1 MAEMDDPIQ
10 MLLKT
15 GSFKTSRARSPNPYS
30 NDLPTRARQL
40 PRSDANIN
48 IPRSYDQALP
58 LKRPPPPVVEDE
70 AESLAKE
77 HGSFAVSD
85 SENDEEPKYR
95 GDVDQ
100 HPIILPNPQHNPER
114 RFVILTGSETGD
126 DEDGRASLGSGHGRS
141 STPTEKYEANTCRKY
156 VIVASSEPA
165 KEDKEIKK
173 PRGLSKRKSH
183 QDLPPLDTD
192 LRPPEP
198 SITRS
203 SSRRHREKVLVDQE
217 PREDR
222 DRSAKVRPPPPPPA
236 DESLTSS
243 PTITHS
249 TKGRDRAYWDINPG
263 AKETSRRRSPTR
275 AETRTAKS
283 GDRRTSDERRSNYSS
298 SNQSSGASAP
308 TRAASNADPLRNESR
323 ASAKPAPYVDPLV
336 EPLVSAYT
344 HNDPSDALAFML
356 QGSAPPGRKE
366 RDDRNSNSP
375 PYPRSRERNISRS
388 PSLSGQRRSG
398 FREQDEYY
406 DDYGNKYHRSSRSD
420 RRRQRRSTIDPEP
433 SSLLSPDQARAS
445 GKSKSKGTSPLP
457 SPRAE
462 RAAQFP
468 DVAPRSPRSAT
479 FPPTERESKQSAE
492 RPMSPPT
499 PLATSPPRRRTD
511 DGGRGTQPRA
521 ESRTASINSFSNSSR
536 ALPIPVPI
544 PVDRSNAS
552 ERRASPVS
560 SPTLG
565 MQESRDTGS
574 AESSW
579 EPGSFDPVEHGASL
593 NLPITSIRR
602 YSESV
607 ESGLLPQ
614 LPECSWT
621 VPALP
626 GSKPGGNQFM
636 KLPRVDNFLI
646 CPDCYAAEF
655 ANSSFKHM
663 FVPAPARPADQPIS
677 CDFGSSH
684 WYRIAYLMTL
694 NYGYK
699 DLHLLQEIA
708 SVAAR
713 HQSCAGGLPAT
724 RVWYSMMDPH
734 AKRPISTF
742 NVCRACARTVEV
754 LLPSL
759 AGVFVPLDTPAEP
772 VRGVC
777 ELHFAPGRKRFLD
790 YFDMLEVAFDQAFR
804 SRTAPNVQE
813 LANNIR
819 NVSLHD
825 ECQRNTPCV
834 NRRWHV
840 MQSLPEFTVCEECF
854 DSVVWPLLEADEGG
868 EIPRNFF
875 KNRQSR
881 PVAACQLYSERMREV
896 FRKACYDDDF
906 FYLEAKVL
914 ERLKAEA
921 DIKARY
927 VELQKQDQSDPRV
940 QRERLRLAKEL
951 KNIE

>member
-15 GSFKTSRARSPNPYS
+15 GSFKTSRARSPNP
-30 NDLPTRARQL
+30 NDLPTRASQL
-40 PRSDANIN
+40 PRSDANVS
-48 IPRSYDQALP
+48 RSYDRALRF
-58 LKRPPPPVVEDE
+58 KRPPPPVVEDE

-77 HGSFAVSD
+77 HGSSVVSD
-85 SENDEEPKYR
+85 SGNDEEPKYR

-114 RFVILTGSETGD
+114 RFVILTGSEAGD
-126 DEDGRASLGSGHGRS
+126 DEDGRASLSSGHGRS

-156 VIVASSEPA
+156 VIVPSTEPA
-165 KEDKEIKK
+165 KEDKETKK

-198 SITRS
+198 SIARS
-203 SSRRHREKVLVDQE
+203 SSRRNREKVLVDQE
-217 PREDR
+217 SLEDR
-222 DRSAKVRPPPPPPA
+222 DRSAKVRPPA
-236 DESLTSS
+236 DDSLTSS
-243 PTITHS
+243 PIITHS

-263 AKETSRRRSPTR
+263 AKETSRRRSPIKG
-275 AETRTAKS
+275 ETRTAKS

-298 SNQSSGASAP
+298 PNQSSGSSVH
-308 TRAASNADPLRNESR
+308 TRATSNADPRRSESR
-323 ASAKPAPYVDPLV
+323 TSAKPTPYVDPLAD
-336 EPLVSAYT
+336 PLVSAYT
-344 HNDPSDALAFML
+344 HDDPTDALAFML
-356 QGSAPPGRKE
+356 QGSDPPGRKD
-366 RDDRNSNSP
+366 RDNFSPGRADRYSNSP
-375 PYPRSRERNISRS
+375 PYPRSRERNTSQS
-388 PSLSGQRRSG
+388 PSRSGQRRSG
-398 FREQDEYY
+398 FREQAEYY
-406 DDYGNKYHRSSRSD
+406 DDDGSKYQRSSRSD
-420 RRRQRRSTIDPEP
+420 RRRHRRSTFDPEP
-433 SSLLSPDQARAS
+433 SSLLSPDQARPS
-445 GKSKSKGTSPLP
+445 GKSKSKGMSPMP

-462 RAAQFP
+462 RAPQFP

-479 FPPTERESKQSAE
+479 FPPTERESKQYAE
-492 RPMSPPT
+492 RSMSPPT

-511 DGGRGTQPRA
+511 DGGRGTRPRA
-521 ESRTASINSFSNSSR
+521 GSRTASINSFSNSSN
-536 ALPIPVPI
+536 ALPISI
-544 PVDRSNAS
+544 PVSRSDAP

-560 SPTLG
+560 SPTIAK
-565 MQESRDTGS
+565 QDSRNSGS
-574 AESSW
+574 AGSSW
-579 EPGSFDPVEHGASL
+579 QPGSFDPVEHGTSI
-593 NLPITSIRR
+593 NLPTTSIRR

-636 KLPRVDNFLI
+636 KLPRVENFLI

-713 HQSCAGGLPAT
+713 HQSCAGGLPAA
-724 RVWYSMMDPH
+724 RVWYSMMDPYT
-734 AKRPISTF
+734 KRPISTF

-759 AGVFVPLDTPAEP
+759 AGVFVPLDSPAEP

-819 NVSLHD
+819 NISLHD

-834 NRRWHV
+834 NRKWHV

-854 DSVVWPLLEADEGG
+854 DTVVWPLLEADEGG

-927 VELQKQDQSDPRV
+927 MELQKQDQSDPRV